1 MAKSTTPHVNALRG
15 PSRWVPVPG
24 HDLATGRWLTAGQC
38 ASLPQRRR
46 LLALSLIAAAPTC
59 VLLTAPSPAQAQ
71 AAPEA
76 AVQAFTETTALLLG
90 LSFDEGQRQRIRQF
104 VEGYWQ
110 RRQRREMDA
119 VMGATDFLARLRQ
132 TEPAL
137 REVGLR
143 MSRPA
148 ALRNL
153 EVEAEAGDV
162 LAAWLLVQYHQKH
175 PPLAPGHRGG
185 LPLTRDSTDGQLDL
199 AHFMATEVHRQAA
212 RVPNAAEREQAVR
225 AAVARHAS
233 LDAEA
238 QFALAQAPGEAARLR
253 FAWARSQ
260 PLDRLL
266 MRAELGGPLSAAEQA
281 QVRQF
286 MAGIHAQLQGL
297 AAQGQNLLGSSLA
310 AIRQNSET
318 LMGRGTVWNPAANRW
333 EQQGGIVTEFNGTV
347 RVP

>member
-1 MAKSTTPHVNALRG
+1 MPTSSCSL
-15 PSRWVPVPG
+15 SR
-24 HDLATGRWLTAGQC
+24 L
-38 ASLPQRRR
+38 RR
-46 LLALSLIAAAPTC
+46 LLALALIAAAPAGG
-59 VLLTAPSPAQAQ
+59 LLTGPSSAHAQ

-76 AVQAFTETTALLLG
+76 AVRAFTETTALVLG
-90 LSFDEGQRQRIRQF
+90 LSFDDGQRQRTRHF

-110 RRQRREMDA
+110 RRQQREMDA
-119 VMGATDFLARLRQ
+119 VMGTTDFLARLRQ

-137 REVGLR
+137 RAVGLR

-153 EVEAEAGDV
+153 AAEAEAGDA

-175 PPLAPGHRGG
+175 PALAPGRRGG
-185 LPLTRDSTDGQLDL
+185 LPLTRDSVDGQLDL
-199 AHFMATEVHRQAA
+199 AHFMATEVHRQTA
-212 RVPNAAEREQAVR
+212 RAPNAAEREQAVR
-225 AAVARHAS
+225 AAVARHPS

-238 QFALAQAPGEAARLR
+238 QFALAQAPGEAMRLR

-266 MRAELGGPLSAAEQA
+266 LRAELGGPLSAAEQA
-281 QVRQF
+281 QVQQF

-310 AIRQNSET
+310 AMRQNSET
-318 LMGRGTVWNPAANRW
+318 PMGRGTVWNPAANRW

>member
-1 MAKSTTPHVNALRG
+1 MGLM
-15 PSRWVPVPG
+15 
-24 HDLATGRWLTAGQC
+24 
-38 ASLPQRRR
+38 
-46 LLALSLIAAAPTC
+46 
-59 VLLTAPSPAQAQ
+59 APSPAHAQ
-71 AAPEA
+71 AAPQA

-90 LSFDEGQRQRIRQF
+90 LSFDEGQRERIRHF

-119 VMGATDFLARLRQ
+119 VTGSINFLARLRQ

-153 EVEAEAGDV
+153 ATEAEAGDT
-162 LAAWLLVQYHQKH
+162 LAAWLLVQYHH
-175 PPLAPGHRGG
+175 ENPALAPGHRGG
-185 LPLTRDSTDGQLDL
+185 LPLTRDSVDGQLDL

-212 RVPNAAEREQAVR
+212 RAPNAAEREQAYR
-225 AAVARHAS
+225 AAASRHAS

-238 QFALAQAPGEAARLR
+238 QLALAQAPGEAARLR

-266 MRAELGGPLSAAEQA
+266 LRAELGGPLSAGEQA
-281 QVRQF
+281 QVQQF
-286 MAGIHAQLQGL
+286 MAGLHAQLQGL
-297 AAQGQNLLGSSLA
+297 AAQRQNLLSSSLA
-310 AIRQNSET
+310 AMRQNSET
-318 LMGRGTVWNPAANRW
+318 LMGRGTVWNPSANRW

>member
-1 MAKSTTPHVNALRG
+1 MPTSSCSWPR
-15 PSRWVPVPG
+15 
-24 HDLATGRWLTAGQC
+24 
-38 ASLPQRRR
+38 RRR
-46 LLALSLIAAAPTC
+46 LLTLAVIAAAPAGA
-59 VLLTAPSPAQAQ
+59 LLTAPSPAHAQ
-71 AAPEA
+71 AAPQA
-76 AVQAFTETTALLLG
+76 AIQAFTETTALLLG
-90 LSFDEGQRQRIRQF
+90 LSFDEEQRQRIRHF

-110 RRQRREMDA
+110 RRHRREMDA
-119 VMGATDFLARLRQ
+119 VTGTIHFLAQLRQ

-143 MSRPA
+143 ISRPA
-148 ALRNL
+148 ALRDL
-153 EVEAEAGDV
+153 AVEAEGGDA

-175 PPLAPGHRGG
+175 PALAPGHRGG
-185 LPLTRDSTDGQLDL
+185 LPLTRDSIDGQLDL

-212 RVPNAAEREQAVR
+212 RAPNTVEREQAVR
-225 AAVARHAS
+225 AAVTRHAG

-253 FAWARSQ
+253 LAWARSQ

-266 MRAELGGPLSAAEQA
+266 LRAELGGPLSAAEQA
-281 QVRQF
+281 QVQQF
-286 MAGIHAQLQGL
+286 MAGMHAQLQGL
-297 AAQGQNLLGSSLA
+297 AAQRQNLLGSSLA
-310 AIRQNSET
+310 AMRQNSET